1 MFDQILDWETPTQK
15 RQVGLDL
22 KTHLRR
28 LLAFTF
34 LDVFFKYANSNESL
48 TTAGVWSEAG
58 VFEQQLQ
65 EVSNSS
71 AVAVE
76 VGEAGPGCRIEDRC
90 SVSVSASI
98 VNHNSRVRKSGIP
111 KRYKLL

>member
-1 MFDQILDWETPTQK
+1 M
-15 RQVGLDL
+15 
-22 KTHLRR
+22 
-28 LLAFTF
+28 LAFTF

-76 VGEAGPGCRIEDRC
+76 VAEAGPGCRIEDRC
-90 SVSVSASI
+90 SVSVSACI
-98 VNHNSRVRKSGIP
+98 VNPFSLTIGLGNQPSLNRINISGSASFPITTISGI
-111 KRYKLL
+111 LDTL

>member
-1 MFDQILDWETPTQK
+1 MFYQIMDWETPTQK
-15 RQVGLDL
+15 RQVCLDF

-28 LLAFTF
+28 LLAF
-34 LDVFFKYANSNESL
+34 FKYANHNESL
-48 TTAGVWSEAG
+48 ATAGVWSEAG

-90 SVSVSASI
+90 SVSVSACN
-98 VNHNSRVRKSGIP
+98 VNVWKSGIP
-111 KRYKLL
+111 KQYKH